1 MKRFYLLTVLMALFA
16 TTSLFA
22 QSNYQMVVEQA
33 NGNKSYFKSSDIKKV
48 YFEALEDDND
58 NDAIEDMLSG
68 DDVNFENG
76 TLGHWANWAFNGQ
89 GRIIS
94 PGHNSSYCVALET
107 ESAVERPNLAGQ
119 IEYFFNTPLETGKTY
134 RIQFY
139 AKSNKAN
146 SEIDFRYQNGD
157 PYDQQMIHSFNIG
170 KDWTLCQYDFIIP
183 ENYWDVTQICIDF
196 SYVPA
201 IYYVDDVRFGLL
213 KNGGSGNSDP
223 VQTSL
228 SGTWYVVREGSDYV
242 EVEGYTFNA
251 DGTAKGYE
259 AKLRASNNYAVN
271 GEQYNCRYTLS
282 GSTLT
287 ITESDGDAYVYTIT
301 SNNDG
306 TMTFRKSNGK
316 SEVYTRL
323 ADNKTPDQLIEEL
336 AAKYRNGGGTITSS
350 YIVGQWNVVSSTYK
364 RYEDD
369 VLVKDDNEV
378 CSSPYN
384 RIAFYDNG
392 TVAYLEYSSSRGY
405 HEEGVGTYSMDGTA
419 FVYGSGEFDYFEITS
434 YDGNNTME
442 VVYQFSSNK
451 SGTKVRKV
459 FRDKLQ
465 RVTEGENDNPNPTQ
479 TSLSGTWYV
488 VREGSDYVEV
498 EGYTFNAD
506 GTAKGYEAKLRA
518 SNNYA
523 VNGEQYNCRYT
534 LSGSTLT
541 ITESDG
547 DAYVYTITSN
557 NDGTMTFRKSNGKSE
572 VYTRLADNK
581 TPDQLI
587 EELAAKYRNG
597 GGTITSSYIV
607 GQWNVVSSTYKR
619 YEDDVLVK
627 DDNEVCSSPYN
638 RIAFYDNGTVAYL
651 EYSSSRGYHEEGVG
665 TYSMDGTA
673 FVYGSGEFDYF
684 EITSYDGNN
693 TMEVVYQFSSNKS
706 GTKVRKVFRE
716 KLQRVT
722 E

>member
-1 MKRFYLLTVLMALFA
+1 M
-16 TTSLFA
+16 
-22 QSNYQMVVEQA
+22 
-33 NGNKSYFKSSDIKKV
+33 
-48 YFEALEDDND
+48 
-58 NDAIEDMLSG
+58 
-68 DDVNFENG
+68 
-76 TLGHWANWAFNGQ
+76 
-89 GRIIS
+89 
-94 PGHNSSYCVALET
+94 
-107 ESAVERPNLAGQ
+107 
-119 IEYFFNTPLETGKTY
+119 
-134 RIQFY
+134 
-139 AKSNKAN
+139 
-146 SEIDFRYQNGD
+146 
-157 PYDQQMIHSFNIG
+157 
-170 KDWTLCQYDFIIP
+170 
-183 ENYWDVTQICIDF
+183 
-196 SYVPA
+196 
-201 IYYVDDVRFGLL
+201 
-213 KNGGSGNSDP
+213 
-223 VQTSL
+223 

-316 SEVYTRL
+316 LEVYTRL

-350 YIVGQWNVVSSTYK
+350 YIVGQWNVVSGTYK

-378 CSSPYN
+378 CSSPY
-384 RIAFYDNG
+384 D
-392 TVAYLEYSSSRGY
+392 
-405 HEEGVGTYSMDGTA
+405 
-419 FVYGSGEFDYFEITS
+419 
-434 YDGNNTME
+434 
-442 VVYQFSSNK
+442 
-451 SGTKVRKV
+451 
-459 FRDKLQ
+459 
-465 RVTEGENDNPNPTQ
+465 
-479 TSLSGTWYV
+479 
-488 VREGSDYVEV
+488 
-498 EGYTFNAD
+498 
-506 GTAKGYEAKLRA
+506 
-518 SNNYA
+518 
-523 VNGEQYNCRYT
+523 
-534 LSGSTLT
+534 
-541 ITESDG
+541 
-547 DAYVYTITSN
+547 
-557 NDGTMTFRKSNGKSE
+557 
-572 VYTRLADNK
+572 
-581 TPDQLI
+581 
-587 EELAAKYRNG
+587 
-597 GGTITSSYIV
+597 
-607 GQWNVVSSTYKR
+607 
-619 YEDDVLVK
+619 
-627 DDNEVCSSPYN
+627 